1 MRHTRSFYNLGVR
14 IVVEYN
20 GLSWS
25 IDLLFQGFCGGCEMY
40 YDYDEYGIVM
50 CGEEVM
56 EGVDRCPKTA
66 R

>member
-1 MRHTRSFYNLGVR
+1 M
-14 IVVEYN
+14 VEYN

-56 EGVDRCPKTA
+56 EGVDRCPKTVK
-66 R
+66 